1 MPGCAVR
8 DLSPLPGLMLAAAH
22 ALVRIRMP
30 ATCRATG
37 RSAFLKVVSENV
49 AGKRGKKRGR
59 PAQVCVPS
67 EKAQSD
73 EDADDVATQT
83 NANQKRCVEKSAGAL
98 SQQNTKEMVLD
109 DASVCA
115 AEPAGAALWPDAGA
129 LSQQN
134 TKEMVADD
142 AAADEQRGVSE
153 HGPVVVASWR
163 DPSVANDYCHR
174 LLAACTSAPHTLSSG
189 ASAQIG
195 EIACGMDCEWC
206 PVWWQKEGSGGDVIQ
221 LLQLYSPA
229 VGSLVYSTG
238 GGESSRRKP
247 LPDGIVALLADPRVV
262 KCGVNIAGDAR
273 RVAHDFGV
281 QIASIHKMGAGT
293 SLEKMAQR
301 LCPPS
306 LQLDKS
312 AAASKVRTGDW
323 SSWPLTPAMLLYAA
337 MDAVV
342 SYWVC
347 VCVCVR
353 ERELVCV
360 CVCVCV
366 CACVCTHK
374 RLLPVSVCVFVC
386 VCVCVCVCVN
396 THTHIHT

>member
-1 MPGCAVR
+1 
-8 DLSPLPGLMLAAAH
+8 
-22 ALVRIRMP
+22 
-30 ATCRATG
+30 
-37 RSAFLKVVSENV
+37 VSENV

-59 PAQVCVPS
+59 PAKLFVPS
-67 EKAQSD
+67 GKAISLRKAQSD

-83 NANQKRCVEKSAGAL
+83 NANQERCVEKSSGAL
-98 SQQNTKEMVLD
+98 SRQNTKVLD
-109 DASVCA
+109 DASVYA

-142 AAADEQRGVSE
+142 AAGDEKRGVSE
-153 HGPVVVASWR
+153 HGPVIVASWR

-221 LLQLYSPA
+221 LLQLYSPF

-238 GGESSRRKP
+238 GGARSSRKP

-293 SLEKMAQR
+293 SLEKMAKR

-323 SSWPLTPAMLLYAA
+323 SSWPLTAAQLHYAA

-342 SYWVC
+342 SYWV
-347 VCVCVR
+347 
-353 ERELVCV
+353 
-360 CVCVCV
+360 
-366 CACVCTHK
+366 
-374 RLLPVSVCVFVC
+374 F
-386 VCVCVCVCVN
+386 
-396 THTHIHT
+396 